1 MFADLAL
8 LDSLV
13 QVVVALFGIAATY
26 AAAQVSKKTGMDI
39 EQTHITRIKDAVAN
53 VATKAMADGK
63 TDIVEITSLSM
74 SYLVEQLPQAMKA
87 IKPTNKA
94 VATIAAYQLETLLK
108 KSF

>member
-8 LDSLV
+8 LDALV

-39 EQTHITRIKDAVAN
+39 EQTHITRIKEAVAH
-53 VATKAMADGK
+53 VAIKAMADGK
-63 TDIVEITSLSM
+63 TDIVEVTSLSM
-74 SYLVEQLPQAMKA
+74 AYLVDTLPDAMKA

-94 VATIAAYQLETLLK
+94 VATIAAAHQALRRG
-108 KSF
+108 S